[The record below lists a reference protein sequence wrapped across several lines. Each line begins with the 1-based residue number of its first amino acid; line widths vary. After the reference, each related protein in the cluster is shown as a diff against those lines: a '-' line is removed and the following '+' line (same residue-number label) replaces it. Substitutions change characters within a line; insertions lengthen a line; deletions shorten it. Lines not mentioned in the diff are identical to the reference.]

1 MQSISFTDISLFGLF
16 RSLKENIRDLARTEV
31 ALAKKEMVDKL
42 SSYRSHAITLAI
54 GGAIAYG
61 GFIVFLA
68 ALGFLIA
75 WGLQRAGLEPTLAR
89 FIGLGAVGLLVVI
102 VGAIMVLVASK
113 GFSRESLTP
122 EKTLETI
129 RHFKGTERTRFADRL
144 AKAKATAKTHAAKSK
159 RSAEEMQREVIAME
173 DRIGWTLEEIA
184 YRASP
189 ARVTRRANE
198 EIQAHPYRSSLLAL
212 GSGLLSSFILRR
224 RFRG

>member
-1 MQSISFTDISLFGLF
+1 MQSISLTDISLFGLF

-89 FIGLGAVGLLVVI
+89 SIGLGAIGLLVAF

-113 GFSRESLTP
+113 GFSKESLTP
-122 EKTLETI
+122 KKTLETI
-129 RHFKGTERTRFADRL
+129 RHLKGTERTAFSDRL
-144 AKAKATAKTHAAKSK
+144 AKAKATAKAQTSKSN
-159 RSAEEMQREVIAME
+159 RSSEEMRREVIAME

-189 ARVTRRANE
+189 ARMTRRANE